1 MRQYGSPG
9 DWTNLLDSQVPSI
22 LELVVDTWGRI
33 SAPAA
38 NELEDSITN
47 RLCAALQNHPNR
59 ESYPFHIRS
68 QTVILE
74 PGLGTELGR
83 MDIAFLPFVPS
94 DNIYFCLE
102 CKRLNVLIG
111 NSVRAYFVEYVR
123 FGMLRFVTGQYASAV
138 RHGGMLAYILNGD
151 VAGAIAGVEGNIRTL
166 HQNLGMDS
174 PGAFQA
180 SSIRPTD
187 AMARETSHRRM
198 GNPDPLLI
206 HHLFVA
212 GDPNAPMLPD
222 TASASGTP
230 PRKRKQATTK
240 RRTGT

>member
-1 MRQYGSPG
+1 MIQYGSPS
-9 DWTNLLDSQVPSI
+9 DWANLLDSQVPSI
-22 LELVVDTWGRI
+22 LKLVVDTWGRI

-74 PGLGTELGR
+74 PGLGTEMGR

-94 DNIYFCLE
+94 DHIYFGLE
-102 CKRLNVLIG
+102 CKRLNVLTG
-111 NSVRAYFVEYVR
+111 NSNRSYYVEYVR

-151 VAGAIAGVEGNIRTL
+151 VAGAMAGVESNIRVL

-174 PGAFQA
+174 PGAFHA
-180 SSIRPTD
+180 SSIRPMD
-187 AMARETSHRRM
+187 AMARETSHRRT
-198 GNPDPLLI
+198 GNSDPILI
-206 HHLFVA
+206 HHLFMP
-212 GDPNAPMLPD
+212 GDPNAPLRPVSPPA
-222 TASASGTP
+222 TATAV
-230 PRKRKQATTK
+230 KKKTTK
-240 RRTGT
+240 RQPRKKQ